1 VFLFQNK
8 LMKTIRAIAT
18 LAFLLSLVF
27 HLHAQISLAPS
38 FVFIDENSG
47 VGNLYVS
54 NNGEQ
59 PQEVTIS
66 FQFGYPGSDA
76 DGNLVMVYDD
86 EAAAAQYSL
95 DEMIRAFPR
104 SFILPAGEQR
114 TVRLQVVPAERRKE
128 GFYYSRM
135 KVLAK
140 PQTPDI
146 TQESAQGIATRI
158 SFNFEQ
164 VTAVFYKRGKVSTG
178 LVVKELDVRQNEKM
192 LELRPHLQRTGNAP
206 YLGSMIARLK
216 DDRGNV
222 VAETQST
229 TTAYF
234 DVIRR
239 MDLDLAEVVPGV
251 HTLELSFETR
261 RNDMMAGNL
270 VQAPTIVHTA
280 RVTVK

>member
-1 VFLFQNK
+1 MNRIK
-8 LMKTIRAIAT
+8 YTI
-18 LAFLLSLVF
+18 LLSLMMGLTVAVQ
-27 HLHAQISLAPS
+27 AQIALAPS

-76 DGNLVMVYDD
+76 EGNLVMVYDD
-86 EAAAAQYSL
+86 KAAAAQFGL
-95 DEMIRAFPR
+95 EEMIRAFPR
-104 SFILPAGEQR
+104 TFILPGGEQR
-114 TVRLQVVPAERRKE
+114 TVRIQVMPAERRKE
-128 GFYYSRM
+128 GFFYTRM
-135 KVLAK
+135 KVMAR
-140 PQTPDI
+140 PQTPDV
-146 TQESAQGIATRI
+146 TEEAAEGIATRI

-164 VTAVFYKRGKVSTG
+164 VTAVFYKRGNVSTG
-178 LVVKELDVRQNEKM
+178 LAVKELDVRQNEQA

-206 YLGSMIARLK
+206 FLGSMSARLK
-216 DDRGNV
+216 DARGNV

-239 MDLDLAEVVPGV
+239 MDMKLDGVAPGTY
-251 HTLELSFETR
+251 TLELTFETR
-261 RNDMMAGNL
+261 RNDMMADNL
-270 VQAPTIVHTA
+270 VQAPPVVYTEQVTI
-280 RVTVK
+280 R